1 MSTDNK
7 QSLPALT
14 LAAIGVVY
22 GDIGTSP
29 LYTLR
34 ECLSGQFGF
43 GVERDAVFGFLSL
56 IFWLLIFTVS
66 IKYITFVMRAD
77 NAGEGGILTLMSLA
91 GRNTSARMT
100 SVLVILGLIGGSFFY
115 GEVVITPAISVMSA
129 IEGLEIIAP
138 QLDTWIVPISII
150 VPTLLFVIQKHGT
163 GMVGKLF
170 APIMLIWF
178 LLLAVLGARSIYANP
193 EVLQALNPYWAVHFF
208 LQYKTVSFIALGA
221 VVLSIT
227 GVEALYADM
236 GHFGKLPIRVAW
248 FSVVL
253 PSLVLNYFGQ
263 GALLLKHPEAI
274 KNPFFLLA
282 PEWALIPMLIIAT
295 LATVIASQAVISGV
309 FSLTRQAV
317 RLGYLEPQR
326 LKAVACLGPVVHG
339 LLVDPLHQG
348 RVPEMYL
355 DVLASRLGMHDA
367 SDEALRVELNRYS
380 LKTQGLLGR
389 RCPTPMLSGF
399 WKDDP
404 FSPEEESRLITS
416 SSADGKLLEIPF
428 NPVYRNFDHALRQI
442 ARWINHRF
450 G

>member
-1 MSTDNK
+1 MSQANL
-7 QSLPALT
+7 SET
-14 LAAIGVVY
+14 LFK
-22 GDIGTSP
+22 P
-29 LYTLR
+29 R
-34 ECLSGQFGF
+34 F
-43 GVERDAVFGFLSL
+43 
-56 IFWLLIFTVS
+56 
-66 IKYITFVMRAD
+66 
-77 NAGEGGILTLMSLA
+77 
-91 GRNTSARMT
+91 
-100 SVLVILGLIGGSFFY
+100 
-115 GEVVITPAISVMSA
+115 
-129 IEGLEIIAP
+129 
-138 QLDTWIVPISII
+138 
-150 VPTLLFVIQKHGT
+150 
-163 GMVGKLF
+163 
-170 APIMLIWF
+170 
-178 LLLAVLGARSIYANP
+178 
-193 EVLQALNPYWAVHFF
+193 
-208 LQYKTVSFIALGA
+208 
-221 VVLSIT
+221 
-227 GVEALYADM
+227 
-236 GHFGKLPIRVAW
+236 
-248 FSVVL
+248 
-253 PSLVLNYFGQ
+253 
-263 GALLLKHPEAI
+263 KHPETSTLVRRFSAGKPQAMQSALSGNHVDHWYRLI
-274 KNPFFLLA
+274 NRLMWIWRGVTPQEILDVQARIVMSEAERTDPELFDTVIGYRGGNWIF
-282 PEWALIPMLIIAT
+282 EWAKEAMQWQQKAGQEADPLLSGRHWLHASNLYSIAAYPHIKGDELAEQAQALANRAYEEAAQRLPGSLRELEFTIPGGSLITGFLHMPKGEGPFPTVLMCGGLDSLQTDYYNLYENYFSPLGIAMLTIDMPSIGFSSKWT
-295 LATVIASQAVISGV
+295 LNQDT
-309 FSLTRQAV
+309 SLLHQHALRHLENVPWIDHTRVAAFGFRFGANIAV